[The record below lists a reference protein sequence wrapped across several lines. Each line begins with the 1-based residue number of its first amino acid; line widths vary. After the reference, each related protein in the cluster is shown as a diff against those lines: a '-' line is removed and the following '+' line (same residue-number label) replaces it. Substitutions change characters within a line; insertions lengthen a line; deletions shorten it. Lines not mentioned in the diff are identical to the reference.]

1 MRQPFQSSNPR
12 TNWFYSVD
20 ITDEFLSNLP
30 TKPGVYVMKD
40 AKETIIYIGK
50 AKSLRSRVRSYF
62 RDGGDGRYVVSFL
75 RNRVET
81 IETIL
86 TDTEKEALLL
96 ENTLIKKHKPRYNIR
111 LRDDKTYLSLRFDLN
126 HKWPRLH
133 PTRRR
138 RKGDKAE
145 YFGPYSSG
153 ASMKETIR
161 FLQRLFPIRSCSDQ
175 ELTTRARPCVLH
187 QIERCCAPCVK
198 PVDPGL
204 YNEYVQQ
211 TLMFLRGRKDEV
223 LGILTKRMMQLSEE
237 MQFEKAAFVR
247 DQIANLRA
255 TVETQRTHS
264 HRAFNRDVIAF
275 ARDGGKICFSVLSF
289 IAGRMEHSSSF
300 TVRDTD
306 LSDEQV
312 LEGFISQFYDTT
324 RNVPLDILL
333 PIEVDN
339 EEFLLE
345 LLVEQ
350 RGAPVHLRVP
360 QRGEKKRLV
369 ELAYKNAKNTL
380 ERALLGQKTMEETLQ
395 SLQAALGLPRL
406 PRHIECFDIS
416 NFQGSFSVGSM
427 VCFKNG
433 EPYKSGYKRFRIK
446 AVEGQNDFAMM
457 NEVLTRKYE
466 RVVEGTEEKPDL
478 IVIDGGIAQ
487 LNVAVEVLRRLN
499 LLESIPVV
507 GMAKARLK
515 GRSHSPHE
523 EKTQTEERIFLPGR
537 KNPVTFRRADMALRL
552 LEQIRDETHRFG
564 VKYHRLLRE
573 KNALKTGLE
582 EIPGLGAK
590 RQNVLLEHFGSVR
603 ALREATLDEMLE
615 VKSVPEKLLREVY
628 EFLHSADETLP
639 EDEDENLE
647 IDEEDSLSDD

>member
-1 MRQPFQSSNPR
+1 ME
-12 TNWFYSVD
+12 

-30 TKPGVYVMKD
+30 TKPGVYLMKD

-62 RDGGDGRYVVSFL
+62 REGGDGRYVVSFL

-111 LRDDKTYLSLRFDLN
+111 LRDDKTYLSLRFDLS

-153 ASMKETIR
+153 ASMYETIR

-198 PVDPGL
+198 PVDRNL
-204 YNEYVQQ
+204 YQEYVQQ
-211 TLMFLRGRKDEV
+211 TLMFLRGRKEEV
-223 LGILTKRMMQLSEE
+223 LKLLTNRMLDYSNNME
-237 MQFEKAAFVR
+237 FEKAAFVR
-247 DQIANLRA
+247 DQINNLRA

-264 HRAFNRDVIAF
+264 HRAFNRDVVAF
-275 ARDGGKICFSVLSF
+275 ARDGGKLCFSVLSF
-289 IAGRMEHSSSF
+289 IGGRLENSNSF

-306 LSDEQV
+306 LPDAQV
-312 LEGFISQFYDTT
+312 LEGFLSQFYDTT
-324 RNVPLDILL
+324 RNVPLDVLI
-333 PIEVDN
+333 PFPVDN
-339 EEFLLE
+339 EEFLVE
-345 LLVEQ
+345 LLSEQ
-350 RGAPVHLRVP
+350 RGGPVHLRVP
-360 QRGEKKRLV
+360 QRGEKKRLI
-369 ELAYKNAKNTL
+369 ELAQKNATSTL
-380 ERALLGQKTMEETLQ
+380 ERSLIGQKTMEETLEG
-395 SLQAALGLPRL
+395 LQTALGLPRL

-433 EPYKSGYKRFRIK
+433 EPYKAGYKRFRIK
-446 AVEGQNDFAMM
+446 EVEGQNDFAMM
-457 NEVLTRKYE
+457 NEVLSRKYQ
-466 RVVEGTEEKPDL
+466 RVVDGTEDQPDL

-487 LNVAVEVLRRLN
+487 LNVAVEVLRKLN

-507 GMAKARLK
+507 GMAKSRIK
-515 GRSHSPHE
+515 GSSHSPHE
-523 EKTQTEERIFLPGR
+523 TKTVTEERIFLPGR
-537 KNPVTFRRADMALRL
+537 KNPVTFRRSDMALRL

-573 KNALKTGLE
+573 KTALKTGLE

-590 RQNVLLEHFGSVR
+590 RQNVLLEHFGS
-603 ALREATLDEMLE
+603 LRSIKEAPLEELLE
-615 VKSVPEKLLREVY
+615 VKTIPDKLLRSVHAYFHEVPTPN
-628 EFLHSADETLP
+628 TLINP
-639 EDEDENLE
+639 EELE
-647 IDEEDSLSDD
+647 E